1 VFRIIHFVAV
11 NPRSDSFHGRLYKG
25 NWVESG
31 TVLQA
36 MNRDARNKALR
47 KLLDAGMSVRQIE
60 RLTGISRGIVQ
71 RAKT

>member
-1 VFRIIHFVAV
+1 M
-11 NPRSDSFHGRLYKG
+11 
-25 NWVESG
+25 
-31 TVLQA
+31 LQA